1 MHRGTT
7 AAKSRL
13 LGVGMMAGA
22 VVLLIL
28 VFHPP
33 TMPWNQP
40 LHIQLQSSSYG
51 NLDKN
56 AGVYLGGVK
65 VGTVQSERWTGGRAV
80 LDLSIEHAY
89 ASRVHSNA
97 GATIRPHGLLGPKYV
112 DLDGGSVGE
121 MQDGGTIPMSRVH
134 VTTDVDQVLN
144 SLQPDV
150 QASLKTTLVELAKG
164 SENRGADMNQALASL
179 GESSTQLRTVT
190 DTLQRRDVD
199 LADFFA
205 SSEVLNR
212 DLQYAPIDRQIVDT
226 DTVLSGLV
234 TVDQHIGG
242 TIDHTANVLAQ
253 LDVVMDGNQ
262 QNLGQALQKSPEVI
276 TRLRTVLAAGT
287 SLESGVTP
295 SLPYLMT
302 AVMETKSAFSY
313 TDANGH
319 YVKVEALSGPCSTGA
334 PAGCGTPNGQVGPPG
349 SRSSAQSQ
357 PGGGAPSAPAN
368 SNVSDQQL
376 INMLMTGSGG

>member
-1 MHRGTT
+1 MHGTSLATKRLIGLGVT
-7 AAKSRL
+7 AGSLLL
-13 LGVGMMAGA
+13 LG
-22 VVLLIL
+22 L

-33 TMPWNQP
+33 AMPWNQP
-40 LHIQLQSSSYG
+40 LRVQLQSASYG

-56 AGVYLGGVK
+56 AGVYLGGVR
-65 VGTVQSERWTGGRAV
+65 VGTVQSERWTSGRAV
-80 LDLSIEHAY
+80 LDLSIDHAY
-89 ASRVHSNA
+89 ASKVHRDA

-112 DLDGGSVGE
+112 DLDGGKTGT
-121 MQDGGTIPMSRVH
+121 MPDGGTIPMSRVH

-164 SENRGADMNQALASL
+164 SENRGADMNAALASL
-179 GESSTQLRTVT
+179 GQSTAQLQTVT
-190 DTLQRRDVD
+190 DTLQRRDED
-199 LADFFA
+199 LAGFFDA
-205 SSEVLNR
+205 SERLNR

-242 TIDHTANVLAQ
+242 SIDHTANVLTQ
-253 LDVVMDGNQ
+253 LDVVMDGNSD
-262 QNLGQALQKSPEVI
+262 NLGQALQKSPGAI
-276 TRLRTVLAAGT
+276 NRLRTVLAAG
-287 SLESGVTP
+287 SALETGITP

-319 YVKVEALSGPCSTGA
+319 YVKVEALSGACSIGA
-334 PAGCGTPNGQVGPPG
+334 PAGCGTPSGSTATCSTRRSI
-349 SRSSAQSQ
+349 SRSPTPTPCSRAW
-357 PGGGAPSAPAN
+357 
-368 SNVSDQQL
+368 
-376 INMLMTGSGG
+376 

>member
-1 MHRGTT
+1 MHRGT
-7 AAKSRL
+7 ALAKKRM
-13 LGVGMMAGA
+13 LGLGMTAGA
-22 VVLLIL
+22 VLLLVL

-33 TMPWNQP
+33 TMPWAAP
-40 LHIQLQSSSYG
+40 LHVQLQSSSYG

-65 VGTVQSERWTGGRAV
+65 VGTVQNERWSGGRAV
-80 LDLSIEHAY
+80 LDLTIDHSY

-112 DLDGGSVGE
+112 DLDGGSVGT
-121 MQDGGTIPMSRVH
+121 MPDNGTIPMSRVH

-150 QASLKTTLVELAKG
+150 QASLKTTLVELARG

-179 GESSTQLRTVT
+179 GQSSADLRTVAN
-190 DTLQRRDVD
+190 TLQVRDQD

-212 DLQYAPIDRQIVDT
+212 DLQYAPIDKQIVDT

-234 TVDQHIGG
+234 TVDQNIGG
-242 TIDHTANVLAQ
+242 SIDHTANVLAQ
-253 LDVVMDGNQ
+253 LDVVMNGNQ
-262 QNLGQALQKSPEVI
+262 QNLAEALQKSPDAI

-287 SLESGVTP
+287 AIESGITP

-319 YVKVEALSGPCSTGA
+319 YVKVEALSGACSTGA
-334 PAGCGTPNGQVGPPG
+334 PAGCGTPSGQVGQP
-349 SRSSAQSQ
+349 RSNSAPQSQ
-357 PGGGAPSAPAN
+357 PPTSSA
-368 SNVSDQQL
+368 SDQQL